1 MDTVTPGDSD
11 VITQLRSANRREDF
25 GGRRSGEYTHWIEE
39 QLSWKETCYLGDWS
53 FLANLSLEG
62 PDARDLLADLS
73 INSFDDFAVGQGKHL
88 VQCTED
94 GYVVADGV
102 LVRDGDDSFVVHG
115 VPAYWTDFNR
125 RSGDYDASATFRD
138 TFNFQVQ
145 GPNALAVLDA
155 LADHDLRDVDFM
167 HSGTL
172 EIAGTDVRAVR
183 FGMSGELGFELHG
196 PGAAKQEVWDAI
208 LDAGEAHGIR
218 RLSVKT
224 SSINQLEAGIATRV
238 RDFIS
243 AIFGDDMADYREYL
257 EANAHR
263 DLVTHPIEGSF
274 DADDVEAWY
283 RTPVE
288 LGWHY
293 SEFDHDFLGRSALE
307 AEAADPE
314 RTFVTLEWNEADV
327 VDVYASLFRD
337 GDTHKYMDMPHQQKR
352 AMVADRVLK
361 DGEDVGVAT
370 MRGYSYYF
378 REMLSLCTIDVEHS
392 DPGTEVTV
400 LWGEGSD
407 PTSPT
412 VEDHA
417 QKEVRATV
425 AGRPYKEDRR
435 REDIRSAE

>member
-1 MDTVTPGDSD
+1 MVDSNQGGED
-11 VITQLRSANRREDF
+11 VVHELRSANRREDF
-25 GGRRSGEYTHWIEE
+25 GGRRAGEYTHWIEE
-39 QLSWKETCYLGDWS
+39 QMSWKETCYLGDWS
-53 FLANLSLEG
+53 FLANLRLEG
-62 PDARDLLADLS
+62 PDALALLRDLS
-73 INSFDDFAVGQGKHL
+73 INSFAEYPVGAGKHL
-88 VQCTED
+88 VQCDED

-102 LVRDGDDSFVVHG
+102 LVRESEDAFVVHG
-115 VPAYWTDFNR
+115 VPAYWTDYNR
-125 RSGDYDASATFRD
+125 RVGDYDATAEFRD

-145 GPNALAVLDA
+145 GPNALKVFDA
-155 LADHDLRDVDFM
+155 LADHSLRDVDFM
-167 HSGTL
+167 RSGTL
-172 EIAGTDVRAVR
+172 DVAGTEVRAVR

-196 PGAAKQEVWDAI
+196 PGDAREKVWEAI
-208 LDAGEAHGIR
+208 REAGEPYGIR

-257 EANAHR
+257 REHAHR
-263 DLVTHPIEGSF
+263 DLITHPLEGSF
-274 DADDVEAWY
+274 ESDDITDWY

-288 LGWHY
+288 LGWNY
-293 SEFDHDFLGRSALE
+293 SRFDHDFVGRE
-307 AEAADPE
+307 AIEAAAENPE
-314 RTFVTLEWNEADV
+314 RTFVTLEWDAEDV

-352 AMVADRVLK
+352 AMVADRVLV

-400 LWGEGSD
+400 LWGEGKD
-407 PTSPT
+407 PVSPT

-435 REDIRSAE
+435 RDDISSIE